1 MQDLTPTVWTGW
13 GRGLTEG
20 QKELVNI
27 QAERSTIAHVLE
39 DLCMNFLIIA
49 LIITGI
55 AIAALGLYRRHVRR
69 TTEQAKGRAAWLNK
83 ELEQAD
89 PRIKVTEIWSEEQ
102 FQKNNS
108 KAANAILEEVG
119 KALTTGESVEAKRLR
134 DFLAKIYP
142 DITYSEKN
150 FTSVG
155 RAWFSCLQLQDNE
168 PESEVA
174 QLFKVMNDAWAT
186 TREGQAQI
194 GDLRQLAIKSV
205 SKSALGKNVTQS

>member
-1 MQDLTPTVWTGW
+1 
-13 GRGLTEG
+13 
-20 QKELVNI
+20 
-27 QAERSTIAHVLE
+27 
-39 DLCMNFLIIA
+39 

-55 AIAALGLYRRHVRR
+55 AIAALGFYRRHVRH
-69 TTEQAKGRAAWLNK
+69 TIEQAKVRAAWLNM
-83 ELEQAD
+83 ELEQPN
-89 PRIKVTEIWSEEQ
+89 PRIKVAEIWSEEQ
-102 FQKNNS
+102 FEKNNE
-108 KAANAILEEVG
+108 KAAKAILEEVG

-134 DFLAKIYP
+134 DFLVKIYP